1 MDGATRITA
10 VAARELL
17 DSRGRPTVEVQVQC
31 GNAAGRAIVPSGA
44 STGRW
49 EAVELRD
56 GDPQRFDGHGVLQ
69 AVDNVRRI
77 LGPALIGRDAADQA
91 RLDLELCAVDGTP
104 DKARLGANAILGASL
119 AAAHA
124 AAAARGVA
132 LVRHLH
138 VLWQQALA
146 DAASPGMRTKSGLFL
161 PLPMVNMISGGRHA
175 GGQLDFQDY
184 LILPVGAV
192 SYRQAL
198 EWTCAVYRALG
209 GRLREAGFDGVLVG
223 DEGGYGPRLPDNES
237 ALQML
242 VSAVETTGLRPG
254 PDVALGLDVASTHF
268 HQGGEYH
275 LHCEQGRRLNSAG
288 MIQLLAGYVDR
299 YPIVSIEDG
308 LAEDDW
314 EGWDQLTQTLGEHVQ
329 LVGDDLFT
337 TSVSRIRDGI
347 ERRVANGV
355 LIKLN
360 QVGTLWETL
369 EAIRVSVEAGYR
381 PVVSARSGETED
393 TTIADLAV
401 ATGAGQIKI
410 GSVARSERL
419 AKYNQLL
426 RLEELLGNEAPYVGG
441 AILQRADTSATCE
454 RRTTAP

>member
-10 VAARELL
+10 VNAREVL
-17 DSRGRPTVEVQVQC
+17 DSRGRPTVEVEVHC
-31 GNAAGRAIVPSGA
+31 GGAVGRAIVPSGA
-44 STGRW
+44 STGRC

-56 GDPQRFDGHGVLQ
+56 GDSRRFGGLGVLH
-69 AVDNVRRI
+69 AVDHVRRA
-77 LGPALIGRDAADQA
+77 LGPALVGRDPADQA
-91 RLDLELCAVDGTP
+91 RIDLELSTLDGTP
-104 DKARLGANAILGASL
+104 EKSRLGANAILGVSL

-124 AAAARGVA
+124 AAAARSMP

-138 VLWQQALA
+138 DLWRQALA
-146 DAASPGMRTKSGLFL
+146 SGGTRMRAAMAL

-184 LILPVGAV
+184 LILPVGAA

-198 EWTCAVYRALG
+198 EWTCGVYRALG
-209 GRLREAGFDGVLVG
+209 RRLREESFEGVLVG
-223 DEGGYGPRLPDNES
+223 DDGGYGPRLPDNEA
-237 ALQML
+237 ALRIV
-242 VSAVETTGLRPG
+242 VSAIESAGLRPG
-254 PDVALGLDVASTHF
+254 ADVALGLDVAATQF
-268 HQGGEYH
+268 CQAGEYR
-275 LHCEQGRRLNSAG
+275 LHCEQGRRLESAG
-288 MIQLLAGYVDR
+288 MVELLAGYVER

-314 EGWDQLTQTLGEHVQ
+314 VGWELLTRTLGERVR
-329 LVGDDLFT
+329 LIGDDLFT
-337 TSVSRIRDGI
+337 TNVARLRDGI
-347 ERRVANGV
+347 SRGVANSV
-355 LIKLN
+355 LIKPN

-369 EAIRVSVEAGYR
+369 EALRISVEAGYR

-426 RLEELLGNEAPYVGG
+426 RLEELLGDEAPYAGG
-441 AILQRADTSATCE
+441 TILRSADSATPSDA
-454 RRTTAP
+454 RTTAP